1 MDQFK
6 YLGERIIDEPWS
18 FEPFPHL
25 VLENFLNKEHF
36 DIVVNNDQI
45 HFEEQ
50 LNTQRLMQT
59 LITKDYKVQDFPGC
73 TISSGQYLL
82 NLMNNDFGNNSY
94 GYNYSKS
101 GMKVIELHSA
111 CEAYGITYRLHK
123 IKNDTIKELVAYMNS
138 EHFHNSIKKKFEV
151 VHSTTIVSAIQKNL
165 TKYEISPHPD
175 IRQKCMTY
183 LLNINKDDSVEKE
196 DVHTHLLQFKESKK
210 FLYEYWE
217 KCIDVDRFWV
227 PWDWCD
233 TKKIIRKNNCM
244 VMFKTSNDT
253 LHGIKMDYD
262 HLKWQRTQIYGNLM
276 YKDPVHVTRQGSY
289 EEHI

>member
-1 MDQFK
+1 MEQFK
-6 YLGERIIDEPWS
+6 YLGERIIDES
-18 FEPFPHL
+18 FHDNPFPHL

-36 DIVVNNDQI
+36 DIVINDDQI
-45 HFEEQ
+45 HFEEHKT
-50 LNTQRLMQT
+50 TQRLMQT
-59 LITKDYKVQDFPGC
+59 LVTKDYRVQDFPGC
-73 TISSGQYLL
+73 IMSSGTYLR
-82 NLMNNDFGNNSY
+82 NLINNDFPNT
-94 GYNYSKS
+94 
-101 GMKVIELHSA
+101 HSA
-111 CEAYGITYRLHK
+111 CEGYGITYRLNKIKNKTISELVNYLNSDHFHNCIK
-123 IKNDTIKELVAYMNS
+123 QKFEIKNDT
-138 EHFHNSIKKKFEV
+138 
-151 VHSTTIVSAIQKNL
+151 TIISAIQKNL

-217 KCIDVDRFWV
+217 KCTDVDRFWV

-233 TKKIIRKNNCM
+233 TKKVIRKNNSM

-276 YKDPVHVTRQGSY
+276 YKDPIQVTRQGSY